1 MQPNN
6 VDPTPWS
13 TQWSQSILKI
23 SMMTHGALSKG
34 DGLMLFAL
42 RLLRKSHVAR
52 RFFRQGAPKPT
63 LRSSS
68 GVQSHRQQIPASHVA
83 CVFANP
89 PPSAPLPT
97 SLFIP
102 VLLRRVAY
110 IYVAICMLE
119 LYLSACSRQGSQ
131 NILCRISNRL

>member
-6 VDPTPWS
+6 VDATPWS

-23 SMMTHGALSKG
+23 STMTHGALSKG
-34 DGLMLFAL
+34 EGLMLFAL
-42 RLLRKSHVAR
+42 SIPSKSHVVR

-89 PPSAPLPT
+89 PLRPPPHLPVYTRPLEEGGVHIRSDMCVGVIPFSVFQAGKSKH
-97 SLFIP
+97 SL
-102 VLLRRVAY
+102 
-110 IYVAICMLE
+110 
-119 LYLSACSRQGSQ
+119 
-131 NILCRISNRL
+131 

>member
-6 VDPTPWS
+6 VEATPWS

-42 RLLRKSHVAR
+42 RILSKSHVVR

-63 LRSSS
+63 LRRSS
-68 GVQSHRQQIPASHVA
+68 GVQSHSQQIPASHVVCA
-83 CVFANP
+83 FANP
-89 PPSAPLPT
+89 PPRPPPHLSVYT
-97 SLFIP
+97 C
-102 VLLRRVAY
+102 RRVPY
-110 IYVAICMLE
+110 IYVAICVLE

-131 NILCRISNRL
+131 NILCRISNRP